1 VTDAGVMNTGT
12 RGTMADYTLKNFKH
26 GRIDGDSILVLN

>member
-1 VTDAGVMNTGT
+1 VVT

-26 GRIDGDSILVLN
+26 GRVDGDSLLVLN